1 MTQHTKEIAKLIRKD
16 VKPIICKPW
25 RYEPIREED
34 LAAEASKH
42 MEGYTERSD
51 SYYNAAY
58 RMNRR
63 RLVVTW
69 MLSYG
74 MRPKYTK
81 AIALASGL
89 NLQRC
94 NVIFKEEM
102 RRAWVA
108 YQENEGE

>member
-63 RLVVTW
+63 RR
-69 MLSYG
+69 S
-74 MRPKYTK
+74 
-81 AIALASGL
+81 
-89 NLQRC
+89 
-94 NVIFKEEM
+94 
-102 RRAWVA
+102 
-108 YQENEGE
+108 